1 MNKLIGFLGVFL
13 SLTTASMA
21 QKVDVSIF
29 PKPEKG
35 YKQMVIEVP
44 HSKQDDNKKIEFTI
58 GKMMEVD
65 GCNSFGLMGKLEK
78 KDLQGWGYDYYV
90 FQSKGDVFSTQMACP
105 DAPKRNLFVSSQPE
119 TTRYNGR
126 MPIVIYVPEE
136 FEVKFK
142 IYTAGQDEYEAQEVR
157 IKK

>member
-1 MNKLIGFLGVFL
+1 
-13 SLTTASMA
+13 
-21 QKVDVSIF
+21 
-29 PKPEKG
+29 
-35 YKQMVIEVP
+35 MVIEVP
-44 HSKQDDNKKIEFTI
+44 HSSQDSNKKIEFTI

-65 GCNSFGLMGKLEK
+65 GCNSHGLMGSLEK
-78 KDLQGWGYDYYV
+78 KDLKGWGYDYYV
-90 FQSKGDVFSTQMACP
+90 FQSNGDVFSTQMGCP
-105 DAPKRNLFVSSQPE
+105 DAAKRNLFVSNQPE

-142 IYTAGQDEYEAQEVR
+142 IFTADQDEYVAQEVR